1 MALTPKQEA
10 FARFYVETGNASE
23 AYRQAYDVGETTK
36 AKTVWEAASRV
47 LADGKV
53 AARVMKLQDQ
63 ARERTM
69 VTLESITAELDE
81 NRSIAAKLD
90 QPAAM
95 NTATIGKAKLH
106 GLLVEK
112 TDNKHTGE
120 LTFTKIERRIVSPTD
135 N

>member
-10 FARFYVETGNASE
+10 FACAYVKTGNASE
-23 AYRQAYDVGETTK
+23 AYRRAYDVRENTK
-36 AKTVWEAASRV
+36 PSSIWVNGCKLLSDA
-47 LADGKV
+47 KV
-53 AARVMKLQDQ
+53 AQRVAELHQA
-63 ARERTM
+63 ARERTL

-81 NRSIAAKLD
+81 NRTFAAQLD

-95 NTATIGKAKLH
+95 NAATLGKAKLH

-112 TDNKHTGE
+112 TDNKHSGE